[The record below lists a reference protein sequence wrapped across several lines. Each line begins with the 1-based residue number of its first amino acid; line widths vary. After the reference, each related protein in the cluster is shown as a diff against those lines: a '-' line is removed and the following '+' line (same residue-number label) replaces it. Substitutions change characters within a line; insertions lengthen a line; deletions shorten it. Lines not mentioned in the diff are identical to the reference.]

1 MSTETTQHDQ
11 PGRSGVVPVRFS
23 APESTPATTPG
34 DVLNSAEVR
43 DSTRSPFG
51 REGRAAQGE

>member
-1 MSTETTQHDQ
+1 MSTETTQYDQ
-11 PGRSGVVPVRFS
+11 PAQSGVVPVRFS
-23 APESTPATTPG
+23 APESTPDATPG

-43 DSTRSPFG
+43 DATRSPFG